1 MYLALFKYN
10 TFVWLWD
17 RYRHNFS
24 NTQILETVI
33 IDVAASFLPSGIY
46 VNNENLAGKVA
57 LI

>member
-17 RYRHNFS
+17 HYRHNFS
-24 NTQILETVI
+24 NMQILETVI
-33 IDVAASFLPSGIY
+33 IDAAASFLPSRIY